1 MEYKDRT
8 MSSIIILIT
17 LGLLLYAF
25 SISDTAY
32 SIEGRTLKD
41 IFIYLINNYLDFILI
56 VYVFICFQ
64 IAGYVELKY
73 KQDFITTSFLSIL
86 FTPLSIL
93 FILQN
98 EVEDDLNYLNIFFIL
113 QSHIW
118 TRPYS
123 L

>member
-1 MEYKDRT
+1 MEQKDRT
-8 MSSIIILIT
+8 ISSIIILIT

-25 SISDTAY
+25 SISDTVY
-32 SIEGRTLKD
+32 SVEGRTLKD
-41 IFIYLINNYLDFILI
+41 IFIYLIDNYLDFNLI
-56 VYVFICFQ
+56 IYVFICFQ

-98 EVEDDLNYLNIFFIL
+98 EVEDD
-113 QSHIW
+113 
-118 TRPYS
+118 
-123 L
+123 